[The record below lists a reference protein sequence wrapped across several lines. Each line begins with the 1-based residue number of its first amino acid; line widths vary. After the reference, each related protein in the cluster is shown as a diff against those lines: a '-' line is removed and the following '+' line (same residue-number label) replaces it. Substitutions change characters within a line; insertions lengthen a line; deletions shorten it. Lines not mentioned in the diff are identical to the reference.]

1 MMFRILIFY
10 KTDEALD
17 RYLSLFRIGAC
28 DLDAYLMKKTRN
40 DRLYTT
46 GHIEILCKRGL
57 NESYRGYRAHFVA
70 VQEELTWTDNWDT
83 LQYQVIDATTLSPIP
98 THIFDGISQEEI
110 NERYKEN
117 HPET

>member
-17 RYLSLFRIGAC
+17 RYLSRFRIGAC
-28 DLDAYLMKKTRN
+28 DLDAYLMKKTKN

-46 GHIEILCKRGL
+46 GHMEILCKRGL
-57 NESYRGYRAHFVA
+57 NESHRGYRAHFVA
-70 VQEELTWTDNWDT
+70 VQEELTWVDNWD
-83 LQYQVIDATTLSPIP
+83 LLEQHVIRPTMLTPIP

-110 NERYKEN
+110 NERYKED
-117 HPET
+117 HPEA